1 MTASKPQVRSLFATP
16 LCVHFVPIAHDVNL
30 ELRPLILAKAQ
41 GAEET
46 VRRGQGTYVTEDFRN
61 WGNHHANTL
70 FTVVGDLADSLTATR
85 AGARVK
91 TEWRITSRVCV
102 RSRGEYQRMT
112 ARPGSFWS
120 GLYFVDDGYANSD
133 EETLGG
139 QVELGDPRGSLPAMA
154 APHLSFRMPGGQNAG
169 YSEIVRPQ
177 PGMILLH
184 PSWLPRGEKRY
195 DGEGQRITIELDL
208 ALP

>member
-1 MTASKPQVRSLFATP
+1 
-16 LCVHFVPIAHDVNL
+16 
-30 ELRPLILAKAQ
+30 
-41 GAEET
+41 
-46 VRRGQGTYVTEDFRN
+46 
-61 WGNHHANTL
+61 
-70 FTVVGDLADSLTATR
+70 
-85 AGARVK
+85 
-91 TEWRITSRVCV
+91 
-102 RSRGEYQRMT
+102 
-112 ARPGSFWS
+112 
-120 GLYFVDDGYANSD
+120 
-133 EETLGG
+133 
-139 QVELGDPRGSLPAMA
+139 MA